1 MINQDTDEH
10 KIANYIDYMI
20 GHLINQSDWIKS
32 HPIQDNDIQSITE
45 HTESIGNTISIL
57 YQHMIDLGYPI
68 EVHNI
73 EGIEHH
79 KRNHKINQV
88 LDDTR

>member
-1 MINQDTDEH
+1 MTQDNTDEQ

-45 HTESIGNTISIL
+45 HTESIGNTINEL
-57 YQHMIDLGYPI
+57 YQHMIDLGYPVEI
-68 EVHNI
+68 HNI
-73 EGIEHH
+73 QGIQHH
-79 KRNHKINQV
+79 KREYKINQ
-88 LDDTR
+88 LLS